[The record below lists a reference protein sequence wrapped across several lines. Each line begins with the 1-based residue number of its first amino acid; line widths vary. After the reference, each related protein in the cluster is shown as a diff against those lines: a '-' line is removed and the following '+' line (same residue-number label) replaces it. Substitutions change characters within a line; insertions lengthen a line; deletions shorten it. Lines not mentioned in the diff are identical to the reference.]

1 MCTAFRITMA
11 GFSRGMEISFA
22 ECASMILNVNTGS
35 LSDDKLNP
43 EDSER
48 KSKSSE
54 TLTLA
59 FLGTTKIT
67 QQDRIK
73 RK

>member
-54 TLTLA
+54 TLA
-59 FLGTTKIT
+59 FLVTTKIT